1 VSRENAGPER
11 VEVMAQADST
21 AGGLWRPTRGLESER
36 AARAVPDDGGRERVL
51 AESAA
56 VLSRCVPPDDLG
68 ARTGLVVGYVQ
79 SGKTL
84 SFTTVAALARDNGFR
99 LFVVIAGSSVPLFEQ
114 SGARLVSDL
123 GPFSYLS
130 AWAHYDSNALSTSST
145 VRGTIKTQLEEWEDD
160 EVIEEEHRAVL
171 LTVMKNGSH
180 LDRVTDLLR
189 HLGPIL
195 ECTPT
200 LIIDDEAD
208 QASLNT
214 RVNTDDESATYRRIA
229 EIRALL
235 PRHTY
240 LQYTATPQAPLL
252 INLIDAL
259 SPDFAEVLTPGEAY
273 TGGQTFFEGDREL
286 VRVIPQRDILSN
298 SNPLPGPPPSL
309 LEAMRMFFLGVV
321 IREIEL
327 RQQRDPSLENRSMM
341 VHPDRLTAV
350 HQQFYRWVLGVKGRW
365 ADVLAGKQTL
375 RDREHELALFRDAY
389 DDLAG
394 TVDDLPPFD
403 SLVGQLS
410 RSIRK
415 TRVWEMNARDGKTPV
430 PDWHNHFAHILVGG
444 QALDRGFTVEGLT
457 VAYMP
462 RGLGVGNADT
472 FQQRARW
479 FGYKADYIGYCR
491 VYLSVAGERAYRRY
505 LEHEEHV
512 RDSLRRHRET
522 GQPLR
527 GWKRAFILDRMFRP
541 TRRAVLDL
549 DYGRIRFGDR
559 WLEMKA
565 PHDVEDA
572 VADNRDVVDS
582 FLGGLEL
589 APDEGRDERLDS
601 HRHLVAR
608 EVPLRLVLSE
618 LLANLRFPS
627 ATDSPQFTALQ
638 LRLEQ
643 HVEAHP
649 DATCTV
655 VQMRP
660 GVETQRGTNDK
671 GEIMELFGGAYP
683 VEGRDKVYPGD
694 REIKAD
700 EGVTI
705 QLHRLN
711 VYDGKVSKGKVLGKD
726 VPVVAVWVPREMTQ
740 DWLVQQ
746 RNGGN

>member
-1 VSRENAGPER
+1 MNRESREL
-11 VEVMAQADST
+11 VEFVAQPDST
-21 AGGLWRPTRGLESER
+21 AGGRWHPKRGPEAER
-36 AARAVPDDGGRERVL
+36 TAEAVPSEGERERVL

-56 VLSRCVPPDDLG
+56 VLSRCVPPGERDAG
-68 ARTGLVVGYVQ
+68 TGLVVGYVQ

-84 SFTTVAALARDNGFR
+84 SFTTVAALARDNKFR
-99 LFVVIAGSSVPLFEQ
+99 LVIVIAGSSVPLFEQ

-123 GPFSYLS
+123 GPFNYLS
-130 AWAHYDSNALSTSST
+130 AWGHYDSNALSTSST
-145 VRGTIKTQLEEWEDD
+145 VRDTIKTQLEEWEDD
-160 EVIEEEHRAVL
+160 EVPEDEHRAVL
-171 LTVMKNGSH
+171 LTVMKNGAH
-180 LDRVTDLLR
+180 LDRVTALLR
-189 HLGPIL
+189 ALGPIL
-195 ECTPT
+195 ESTPT

-252 INLIDAL
+252 INIIDAL
-259 SPDFAEVLTPGEAY
+259 SPDFAEVLTPGESY
-273 TGGQTFFEGDREL
+273 TGGRTFFEGDLEL
-286 VRVIPQRDILSN
+286 VRVIPQQDILSS
-298 SNPLPGPPPSL
+298 SNPLHAPPPSL
-309 LEAMRMFFLGVV
+309 LEAMRVFFLGVA

-327 RQQRDPSLENRSMM
+327 RQQKDPSLGNRSMM
-341 VHPDRLTAV
+341 VHPERLTVV
-350 HQQFYRWVLGVKGRW
+350 HQEFYRWVLRVKERW
-365 ADVLAGKQTL
+365 ADVLAGKQTEP
-375 RDREHELALFRDAY
+375 DREDELALFRHAY

-394 TVDDLPPFD
+394 TVDDLPPFND
-403 SLVGQLS
+403 LVRQLP
-410 RSIRK
+410 RYIKK

-430 PDWHNHFAHILVGG
+430 PDWQNHLAHILVGG

-491 VYLSVAGERAYRRY
+491 VYLSAAGKRAYRRY

-512 RDSLRRHRET
+512 RESLRRHRET

-527 GWKRAFILDRMFRP
+527 AWKRAFILDQMFKP

-549 DYGRIRFGDR
+549 DYGRIRFGNR
-559 WLEMKA
+559 WLDMKA

-572 VADNRDVVDS
+572 VKENCAAVDA
-582 FLGGLEL
+582 FLAGLSL
-589 APDEGRDERLDS
+589 VPDEGRPERLPS
-601 HRHLVAR
+601 HRHRVAHD
-608 EVPLRLVLSE
+608 VPLRRALEE
-618 LLANLRFPS
+618 LLSNVRFPS
-627 ATDSPQFTALQ
+627 ATDSSPFTALQ

-643 HVEAHP
+643 HVEEHR

-655 VQMRP
+655 YQMRP
-660 GVETQRGTNDK
+660 GVETERGTTAK
-671 GEIMELFGGAYP
+671 GEIINLFAGANP
-683 VEGRDKVYPGD
+683 VEGKDKVYPGD
-694 REIKAD
+694 RDIKAD

-705 QLHRLN
+705 QLHRLDVYEGN
-711 VYDGKVSKGKVLGKD
+711 VSEGKRLRENVA
-726 VPVVAVWVPREMTQ
+726 VVAVWVPREMAQ
-740 DWLVQQ
+740 DWVVQSAAS
-746 RNGGN
+746 GA

>member
-1 VSRENAGPER
+1 MESDSTER
-11 VEVMAQADST
+11 VELIAQDNST
-21 AGGLWRPTRGLESER
+21 AGGRWHPLGGPESER
-36 AARAVPDDGGRERVL
+36 AAGAVPDDGGRERVL

-56 VLSRCVPPDDLG
+56 VLSRCVPPDELG
-68 ARTGLVVGYVQ
+68 AGTGLVVGYVQ

-99 LFVVIAGSSVPLFEQ
+99 LVIVIAGSSVPLFEQ

-130 AWAHYDSNALSTSST
+130 AWGHYDSNALSTSST
-145 VRGTIKTQLEEWEDD
+145 VRGTIRTQLEEWEDD
-160 EVIEEEHRAVL
+160 EVPEDEHRAVL
-171 LTVMKNGSH
+171 LTVMKNGAH
-180 LDRVTDLLR
+180 LDRVTALLR
-189 HLGPIL
+189 ELGPIL
-195 ECTPT
+195 ESTPT

-252 INLIDAL
+252 INIIDAL

-273 TGGQTFFEGDREL
+273 TGGRTFFEGDQEL
-286 VRVIPQRDILSN
+286 VRVIPQHDILSN

-309 LEAMRMFFLGVV
+309 LEAMRVFFLGVV

-327 RQQRDPSLENRSMM
+327 RQQKDPSLENRSMM

-350 HQQFYRWVLGVKGRW
+350 HQDFYRWVLRVKERW
-365 ADVLAGKQTL
+365 ADVLAGKQTEH
-375 RDREHELALFRDAY
+375 DRENELALFRDAY

-403 SLVGQLS
+403 DLVRQLP
-410 RSIRK
+410 RSIKK

-491 VYLSVAGERAYRRY
+491 VYLSAAGERAYRRY

-512 RDSLRRHRET
+512 RESLRRHRET

-527 GWKRAFILDRMFRP
+527 EWKRAFILDRMFKP

-549 DYGRIRFGDR
+549 DYGRIRFGNR
-559 WLEMKA
+559 WLDMKA

-572 VADNRDVVDS
+572 VKENRAAVDA
-582 FLGGLEL
+582 FQAGLSL
-589 APDEGRDERLDS
+589 VPDEGRTDRLPS
-601 HRHLVAR
+601 HRHRV
-608 EVPLRLVLSE
+608 EHDVPLRRVLEE
-618 LLANLRFPS
+618 LLSKLRFPS
-627 ATDSPQFTALQ
+627 ATDSSPFTALQ

-643 HVEAHP
+643 HVEENR
-649 DATCTV
+649 DATCTIY
-655 VQMRP
+655 QMRP
-660 GVETQRGTNDK
+660 GVKTERGTTDK
-671 GEIMELFGGAYP
+671 GEIINLFAGANP
-683 VEGRDKVYPGD
+683 VEGKDKVYPGD

-705 QLHRLN
+705 QLHRLDVYEGN
-711 VYDGKVSKGKVLGKD
+711 VSEGKRLRED
-726 VPVVAVWVPREMTQ
+726 VPVVAVWVPREMAQ
-740 DWLVQQ
+740 DWVVQSAT
-746 RNGGN
+746 NGA